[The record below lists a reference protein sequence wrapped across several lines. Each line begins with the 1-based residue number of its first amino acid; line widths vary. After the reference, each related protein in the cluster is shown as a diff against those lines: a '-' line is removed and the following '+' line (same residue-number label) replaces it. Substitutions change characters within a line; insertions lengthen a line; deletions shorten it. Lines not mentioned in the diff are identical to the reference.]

1 MNDCD
6 AIDTLVTR
14 YVDDELGEAERG
26 IVANHLRRCAACS
39 ERVDAE
45 VITRQVLRTEAA
57 ASRVMGQE
65 PAWRPR
71 EN

>member
-6 AIDTLVTR
+6 AIETLVTP
-14 YVDDELGEAERG
+14 YVDGELGNAERG

-45 VITRQVLRTEAA
+45 VDHPPGAEDRGR
-57 ASRVMGQE
+57 RV
-65 PAWRPR
+65 AR
-71 EN
+71 